1 MFDPIELWNSPTSQT
16 RKEKEF
22 FDSTFRPFYR
32 PCQIIV
38 KAKDVPLEIPYTDPK
53 TGEKYTFGP
62 AFDADF
68 MRDLLTLQMDIEEIV
83 SVGQYNVSLKD
94 VRELF
99 LLNRHSVISYKLM
112 ALRFT
117 KSLH

>member
-38 KAKDVPLEIPYTDPK
+38 RAKDVPLEIPYNTSDG
-53 TGEKYTFGP
+53 GEYVFGP
-62 AFDADF
+62 AFNATF
-68 MRDLLTLQMDIEEIV
+68 MMDLLNLQMEIENIV
-83 SVGQYNVSLKD
+83 SEGQYNVSLKD
-94 VRELF
+94 VSEEPF
-99 LLNRHSVISYKLM
+99 F
-112 ALRFT
+112 FT
-117 KSLH
+117 ILQMD

>member
-38 KAKDVPLEIPYTDPK
+38 KAKNVPLEIPYTDNK
-53 TGEKYTFGP
+53 TGEEYLFGP
-62 AFDADF
+62 AFNEDF
-68 MRDLLTLQMDIEEIV
+68 MFELLDLQRDIEDIV
-83 SVGQYNVSLKD
+83 SGGQYNVSLKD
-94 VRELF
+94 VRIKNFKMLLMRFMNLF
-99 LLNRHSVISYKLM
+99 L
-112 ALRFT
+112 
-117 KSLH
+117 